1 MTSAASDSRAVA
13 AQSGDRRAFE
23 ALVRREK
30 AGLYAFVR
38 RYVGDA
44 DDAYDVVQESFVAA
58 WRALGR
64 FDPARPFPVWLR
76 TIALNKCRDHGR
88 RGKVRRLFLGALA
101 SQPAAHAETGRSG
114 DETADGTGADRDLAR
129 LDRAIAKLPGLYKEP
144 LLLTTAGGLSHE
156 DAAVVLRIS
165 AKAVEMRLYRA
176 RKRLAELVAEVERG

>member
-1 MTSAASDSRAVA
+1 MTCAASDPLAVA
-13 AQSGDRRAFE
+13 AQAGDRRAFE

-58 WRALGR
+58 WRAFGR
-64 FDPARPFPVWLR
+64 FDPQRSFPVWLR

-88 RGKVRRLFLGALA
+88 RGKVRRLFLGAFA
-101 SQPAAHAETGRSG
+101 DQPTAAPADGE
-114 DETADGTGADRDLAR
+114 ETADEDLAR
-129 LDRAIAKLPGLYKEP
+129 LDRAIGKLPDLYKAP

-156 DAAVVLRIS
+156 DAASVLKIS

-176 RKRLAELVAEVERG
+176 RKRLAELIDLTEGSHF